1 MVLKIIFANHG
12 IGQWAEVEMN
22 KKLIIIISASII
34 IIITAVSILFFV
46 NQSNTKKPVITD
58 NPTNNSENV
67 VDKNLVEISKVIKPA
82 VENYL
87 TQDIAESST
96 ARNIRLQPYFTS
108 DSPVINREIEIR
120 TTNTGTKSTAK
131 VTAINYSDGEG
142 DYPFLIVKT
151 DITNYS
157 GINKSTTSQTYW
169 ISLRQNPDGSYIAYD
184 VGTMEQ

>member
-1 MVLKIIFANHG
+1 
-12 IGQWAEVEMN
+12 MN

-96 ARNIRLQPYFTS
+96 DRNIRLQPYFTS

-120 TTNTGTKSTAK
+120 TTNTATKTIAK
-131 VTAINYSDGEG
+131 VTAVNYSDGEG
-142 DYPFLIVKT
+142 EYPFLIVKT

-157 GINKSTTSQTYW
+157 GINKSTASQTYW
-169 ISLRQNPDGSYIAYD
+169 ISLRQNPDGSYITYD
-184 VGTMEQ
+184 VGIME